1 MKRLREQ
8 VFKLSATDDL
18 DTKTLMEVS
27 SVLNVSFKTMYF
39 LKCSYL
45 YAVYGFVNKS

>member
-18 DTKTLMEVS
+18 DTKTLIEVS
-27 SVLNVSFKTMYF
+27 SIP
-39 LKCSYL
+39 KCFNQDD
-45 YAVYGFVNKS
+45 VV